1 MKKLIAALAVFAV
14 VFGVSASATQA
25 STWQARTVMTLG
37 DTMVMPSNYPTGC
50 AGNLYHTRTIGL
62 LNAAK
67 DKLLCAKSNSAYLSS
82 TADLRSMGYVYLGT
96 TADMKHIWKKPFNGT
111 KKTVIV
117 PANLIPA
124 YASMGYQSI
133 AVVGFDLDM

>member
-14 VFGVSASATQA
+14 VFGVTASATQA
-25 STWQARTVMTLG
+25 STWEARTVMTLG
-37 DTMVMPSNYPTGC
+37 DTMVMPSNYPGGC
-50 AGNLYHTRTIGL
+50 TLTQYTRTLGL
-62 LNAAK
+62 INVAQ
-67 DKLLCAKSNSAYLSS
+67 DKLLCAKSNSAYVSS
-82 TADLRSMGYVYLGT
+82 TADLRSMGYAYLGT

-133 AVVGFDLDM
+133 AVVGFDLDK